1 MKEYLKGAGKNAT
14 NADFAVG
21 ESERMFESLQQI
33 NEDKQT
39 LRDAITAAKVT
50 RESISDADLT

>member
-33 NEDKQT
+33 NEDRQT

>member
-21 ESERMFESLQQI
+21 ESEKMFESLQQI